1 MVQKSQNDCIS
12 CVAALV
18 ASVYYPCA
26 DCSRSW
32 VHRWSCF
39 DVIELLLSGLFVVPV
54 VSVILRGIYVF
65 CLFMV
70 GCASLCGWW
79 GMRMGGGGCY
89 RVARWKTVIRSCSM
103 FSLLRQRIRHE
114 GDPSSGNGLLGRS
127 QLTCSR
133 QLQFRTR
140 FERLDH
146 VGWSPGAISVML
158 VCDRQYVVN
167 EQGVRMCPGPAWFLG

>member
-1 MVQKSQNDCIS
+1 MFHPRVGWYHVSPRGGMVSCFTQEGGMVSCFPKGGMVSRFTQGLDGAKSPKNDCIS
-12 CVAALV
+12 CVSASV
-18 ASVYYPCA
+18 ASVYDSCA
-26 DCSRSW
+26 DCNRSW

-39 DVIELLLSGLFVVPV
+39 DVIELLLLGLFVVPV

-103 FSLLRQRIRHE
+103 FSLL
-114 GDPSSGNGLLGRS
+114 SLSG
-127 QLTCSR
+127 
-133 QLQFRTR
+133 
-140 FERLDH
+140 
-146 VGWSPGAISVML
+146 GA
-158 VCDRQYVVN
+158 
-167 EQGVRMCPGPAWFLG
+167 

>member
-1 MVQKSQNDCIS
+1 M
-12 CVAALV
+12 CVCGFLV
-18 ASVYYPCA
+18 
-26 DCSRSW
+26 
-32 VHRWSCF
+32 
-39 DVIELLLSGLFVVPV
+39 
-54 VSVILRGIYVF
+54 
-65 CLFMV
+65 FMV
-70 GCASLCGWW
+70 GCAGLCGWW
-79 GMRMGGGGCY
+79 GNAHG
-89 RVARWKTVIRSCSM
+89 WWW
-103 FSLLRQRIRHE
+103 LLPSSPLEDRDPPVFHVFLTQFGQRIRHE
-114 GDPSSGNGLLGRS
+114 GDPSSGNGWWGRS

>member
-1 MVQKSQNDCIS
+1 MILCF
-12 CVAALV
+12 LV
-18 ASVYYPCA
+18 FHG
-26 DCSRSW
+26 W
-32 VHRWSCF
+32 LRW
-39 DVIELLLSGLFVVPV
+39 FVRLV
-54 VSVILRGIYVF
+54 GI
-65 CLFMV
+65 
-70 GCASLCGWW
+70 AHGWW
-79 GMRMGGGGCY
+79 
-89 RVARWKTVIRSCSM
+89 W
-103 FSLLRQRIRHE
+103 LLPSSPLEDRDPLVFHVFLTQYFGQRIRHE
-114 GDPSSGNGLLGRS
+114 GDPSSGNGWWGRS